1 MQIRSRQ
8 PFTVLALALASLP
21 LSVLAQPADDA
32 NRVTSD
38 VVAAV
43 TSRPTALLLAAKSD
57 ELPMSRDS
65 LFGTAEPA
73 VAPAEIPAA
82 APAATPVAAP
92 ASEAPLSR
100 DALFGADESTAAA
113 SANEALPSREALFGT
128 DEPGAA
134 APVGKLPLSRDSL
147 FGDSDDVV
155 PPGAAEQAVAKAT
168 ATSRPVRYSGF
179 VENVMA
185 YTTPEPS
192 HWSEAMTRADLSAQ
206 GSFSGGV
213 KWHLG
218 VRVDFDAVY
227 ALSDFYPQAV
237 NDNQT
242 LNVLLRE
249 NYVDIGVG
257 DWDFRLGR
265 QQIIWGEMVGL
276 LFGDVVSAKDM
287 RHFVLPEFDILRIP
301 QWAAR
306 AEYFK
311 GDFHAE
317 AIWIPV
323 ASYDNIGKP
332 GGQFYD
338 YTVVPYGEATFL
350 NEKIPT
356 RNLANTNYG
365 LRLSVLHNGWDVA
378 GFAYSSMSVAPTF
391 YREIIAG
398 PQPSVVYQ
406 ARHERIDQYGT
417 TFAKDLG
424 SMVLKGEA
432 VYTGGQKYEVTDL
445 TDADGLVEQNTFT
458 WVLGLDFS
466 QFTDTRINV
475 QVFQNHFFDHDPN
488 IIPATNENGYS
499 LLVNRKFG
507 DRFEAQVL
515 YVASFN
521 RNDWMLRPRVSWN
534 FEKNWD
540 LAVGVDIFDGPP
552 DGLFGRYDDSDR
564 VYSEVRY
571 SF

>member
-1 MQIRSRQ
+1 MLIRSKP
-8 PFTVLALALASLP
+8 PFTVLVLVFASLP
-21 LSVLAQPADDA
+21 LSVLAQSGDAA
-32 NRVTSD
+32 NR
-38 VVAAV
+38 AAGDIAV
-43 TSRPTALLLAAKSD
+43 LASPMPTALLLAAKSGD
-57 ELPMSRDS
+57 LPMSRDD
-65 LFGTAEPA
+65 LFGTDEPA
-73 VAPAEIPAA
+73 TAPVAVPAA
-82 APAATPVAAP
+82 APVAAPVAAP
-92 ASEAPLSR
+92 ASAAPLSR
-100 DALFGADESTAAA
+100 DALFGTDEPAAAA
-113 SANEALPSREALFGT
+113 SPGELPLGRDALFGS
-128 DEPGAA
+128 DEPAA
-134 APVGKLPLSRDSL
+134 APVGELPVSRDAL
-147 FGDSDDVV
+147 FGDGDD
-155 PPGAAEQAVAKAT
+155 GAPKGEVAQAVAKSS
-168 ATSRPVRYSGF
+168 SRPVRYRGF
-179 VENVMA
+179 IQNIMA

-206 GSFSGGV
+206 GDFSSGV

-227 ALSDFYPQAV
+227 AMSDFYPQQV

-249 NYVDIGVG
+249 NYIDIGAG

-332 GGQFYD
+332 GAQFYD
-338 YTVVPYGEATFL
+338 YTLVPYGEATFR

-365 LRLSVLHNGWDVA
+365 MRLSVLHNGWDMA
-378 GFAYSSMSVAPTF
+378 AFAYSSMSVAPTF

-398 PQPSVVYQ
+398 AQPSVIYQ

-445 TDADGLVEQNTFT
+445 TDADGLVEQNTFS

-475 QVFQNHFFDHDPN
+475 QIFQNHFMDHDPN
-488 IIPATNENGYS
+488 IIPSTNENGYS
-499 LLVNRKFG
+499 LLLNHKFG
-507 DRFEAQVL
+507 DQFEAQAL
-515 YVASFN
+515 YIASFN

-540 LAVGVDIFDGPP
+540 LAVGVDIFNGPP
-552 DGLFGRYDDSDR
+552 QGFFGRYDDSDR

>member
-1 MQIRSRQ
+1 MQIRSKP
-8 PFTVLALALASLP
+8 PFTALALVVASLP
-21 LSVLAQPADDA
+21 LPLLAQPADAA
-32 NRVTSD
+32 NRAVSD
-38 VVAAV
+38 VAV
-43 TSRPTALLLAAKSD
+43 RVSPMPTALLLAAKAD
-57 ELPMSRDS
+57 DLPMSRDD
-65 LFGTAEPA
+65 LFGTDEPA
-73 VAPAEIPAA
+73 AGPAA
-82 APAATPVAAP
+82 APAVAPVAAP
-92 ASEAPLSR
+92 ASAAPLSR
-100 DALFGADESTAAA
+100 DALFGTDEPAAA
-113 SANEALPSREALFGT
+113 APTGELPLGRDALFGS
-128 DEPGAA
+128 DEPAA
-134 APVGKLPLSRDSL
+134 APAPVGELPVRRDAV
-147 FGDSDDVV
+147 FGDGDDAS
-155 PPGAAEQAVAKAT
+155 PKALAAQTVAKSP
-168 ATSRPVRYSGF
+168 SRPVRYRGF
-179 VENVMA
+179 VQNVMA

-206 GSFSGGV
+206 GDFSSGV

-227 ALSDFYPQAV
+227 AMSDFYPQKV

-249 NYVDIGVG
+249 NYIDIGVG
-257 DWDFRLGR
+257 DWDFRFGR

-332 GGQFYD
+332 GAQFYD
-338 YTVVPYGEATFL
+338 YTLVPYGEATFR

-365 LRLSVLHNGWDVA
+365 MRLSVLHNGWDVA
-378 GFAYSSMSVAPTF
+378 AFAYSSMSVAPTF

-398 PQPSVVYQ
+398 AQPSVTYQ
-406 ARHERIDQYGT
+406 AQHERIDQYGT

-475 QVFQNHFFDHDPN
+475 QVFQNHFLDHDPN
-488 IIPATNENGYS
+488 IIPSSNENGYS
-499 LLVNRKFG
+499 LLLNHKFG
-507 DRFEAQVL
+507 DRFEAQAL
-515 YVASFN
+515 YIASFN

-540 LAVGVDIFDGPP
+540 LAVGVDIFNGPP
-552 DGLFGRYDDSDR
+552 QGFFGRYDDSDR

>member
-1 MQIRSRQ
+1 MTCSAPTSLLRRLLQRLLRRLLRPQSLLQ
-8 PFTVLALALASLP
+8 LP
-21 LSVLAQPADDA
+21 LQQAML
-32 NRVTSD
+32 
-38 VVAAV
+38 
-43 TSRPTALLLAAKSD
+43 
-57 ELPMSRDS
+57 
-65 LFGTAEPA
+65 
-73 VAPAEIPAA
+73 
-82 APAATPVAAP
+82 
-92 ASEAPLSR
+92 PLSR
-100 DALFGADESTAAA
+100 DALFG
-113 SANEALPSREALFGT
+113 T
-128 DEPGAA
+128 DEPAAAA
-134 APVGKLPLSRDSL
+134 APVGELPVSRDDL
-147 FGDSDDVV
+147 FGDADD
-155 PPGAAEQAVAKAT
+155 GAPKGEVAQAVAKSS
-168 ATSRPVRYSGF
+168 SRPVRYRGF
-179 VENVMA
+179 VQNVMA

-206 GSFSGGV
+206 GDFSSGV

-227 ALSDFYPQAV
+227 AMSDFYPQQV

-249 NYVDIGVG
+249 NYIDIGAG

-332 GGQFYD
+332 GAQFYD
-338 YTVVPYGEATFL
+338 YTLVPYGEATFL

-365 LRLSVLHNGWDVA
+365 MRLSVLHNGWDVA
-378 GFAYSSMSVAPTF
+378 AFAYSSMSVAPTF

-398 PQPSVVYQ
+398 AQPSVIYQ

-417 TFAKDLG
+417 TFAKDFG
-424 SMVLKGEA
+424 SLVLKGEA

-475 QVFQNHFFDHDPN
+475 QVFQNHFLDHDPN
-488 IIPATNENGYS
+488 IIPSTNENGYS
-499 LLVNRKFG
+499 LLLNHKFG
-507 DRFEAQVL
+507 DQFEAQAL
-515 YVASFN
+515 YIASFN

-540 LAVGVDIFDGPP
+540 LAVGVDIFNGPP
-552 DGLFGRYDDSDR
+552 LGFFGRYDDSDR